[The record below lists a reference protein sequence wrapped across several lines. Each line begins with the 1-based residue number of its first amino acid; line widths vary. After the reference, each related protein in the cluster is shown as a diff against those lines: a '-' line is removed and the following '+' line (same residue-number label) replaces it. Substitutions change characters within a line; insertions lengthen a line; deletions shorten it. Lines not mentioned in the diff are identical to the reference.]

1 MDKIK
6 TKFLFSLPLRGRAGA
21 GPASQSAQGGLGH
34 VRFGMGR
41 RSLRCL
47 VWSCLL
53 CPPAVWADT
62 VGGSDT
68 LSLNVSAGLTR
79 DDNLFRAPQGREV
92 SDEIRTTTLGLRFS
106 KTYSLQRFYVDAQL
120 IDYRYRDNSYLDFTG
135 KNLNAAWAWKLT
147 PSLYGNLSTSRIE
160 TLNSFVDYVAANPEL
175 RRNIRTMKRS
185 RFDVEWEALGP
196 LHLLSAVS
204 HYEQDNSQTFFEDS
218 AYSAHSAEAGIKYVT
233 SADSSL
239 ALVSR
244 KTNGKYSRTANPVT
258 LADSGF
264 EQQEHE
270 ARFVWNLT
278 VKSSAT
284 GRVAYLERR
293 HDRFRER
300 DFDGYVGSLDLKWGI
315 TDKVDFN
322 IGLRRDLNAYQQ
334 VPSPI
339 TSYSNYYVAN
349 SYSLNPVWRI
359 TEKTSL
365 GYRHTRQQRD
375 FEGTVVGPNPL
386 RNDRLRYDTLSLD
399 WAPRDFLQV
408 GLDYQKTKRNS
419 SDDNFDFK
427 ANAILL
433 TLRLS
438 F

>member
-6 TKFLFSLPLRGRAGA
+6 TKFLFSFPPRGRAGE
-21 GPASQSAQGGLGH
+21 GPAGRSAEGGLRDLGFG
-34 VRFGMGR
+34 VRK

-47 VWSCLL
+47 AWSCLL
-53 CPPAVWADT
+53 CPPLVWADT

-68 LSLNVSAGLTR
+68 LSLNVGAGLTR

-92 SDEIRTTTLGLRFS
+92 SDEIRTTTLGLRFN

-120 IDYRYRDNSYLDFTG
+120 TDYRYRDNSYLDFTG

-147 PSLYGNLSTSRIE
+147 PSLYGNLSTSRTE

-196 LHLLSAVS
+196 LHLLSSVS

-218 AYSAHSAEAGIKYVT
+218 AYDANSAEFGVKYVT
-233 SADSSL
+233 SVDSSL

-244 KTNGKYSRTANPVT
+244 KTDGKYSRSANPAT

-264 EQQEHE
+264 EQREHE
-270 ARFVWNLT
+270 ARFVWNPT

-284 GRVAYLERR
+284 GRIAHLERN
-293 HDRFRER
+293 HDHFKER
-300 DFDGYVGSLDLKWGI
+300 DFDGYVGSADFKWGI

-322 IGLRRDLNAYQQ
+322 IGVRRELNAYQQ
-334 VPSPI
+334 LPSPI
-339 TSYSNYYVAN
+339 QSYSNYYVGK
-349 SYSLNPVWRI
+349 SYSFNPVWRI
-359 TEKTSL
+359 TEKTSI
-365 GYRHTRQQRD
+365 GYRHTRQRRD
-375 FEGTVVGPNPL
+375 YEGTVVGADPL

-399 WAPRDFLQV
+399 WSPRDFVQV
-408 GLDYQKTKRNS
+408 GLDFQKMKRNS
-419 SDDNFDFK
+419 NDDNFDFK
-427 ANAILL
+427 ADVILL

-438 F
+438 I